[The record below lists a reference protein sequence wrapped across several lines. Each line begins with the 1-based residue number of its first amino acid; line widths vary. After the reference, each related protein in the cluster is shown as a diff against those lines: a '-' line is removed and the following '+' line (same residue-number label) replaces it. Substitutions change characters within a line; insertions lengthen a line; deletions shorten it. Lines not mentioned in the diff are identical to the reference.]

1 MGCFFFCA
9 AGDEAQGCS
18 LLLRCRG
25 WSSRVLSSSAGDGA
39 HPGALFCMFFFFLS
53 CRGWSSR
60 VLSSVAL
67 QGMELKCALF
77 CCRRWSS
84 RVLSSAWCFFFLRCR
99 GWSSRVLSSVAGE
112 GAQGCSLL
120 HVFFFLRCRG
130 WS

>member
-25 WSSRVLSSSAGDGA
+25 WSSRVLSSAAGDGA
-39 HPGALFCMFFFFLS
+39 QPGALFCMVFFLR

-67 QGMELKCALF
+67 QGMELKGALF

-84 RVLSSAWCFFFLRCR
+84 SGCSLLHGVFFLRCR
-99 GWSSRVLSSVAGE
+99 GWSSRVLSSVALQGME
-112 GAQGCSLL
+112 LKGALFC
-120 HVFFFLRCRG
+120 C
-130 WS
+130 